1 MNTAHHQQRNSH
13 KKPTDEQIEKAYLKS
28 AKLVEIYGELA
39 LPVFERLHA
48 EMEAIKKKRKLIRLA
63 SEVVNDN
70 LKTSHKVS
78 HK

>member
-1 MNTAHHQQRNSH
+1 MDIASCRTRELD
-13 KKPTDEQIEKAYLKS
+13 KRPTDEQIEKAYLKS

-39 LPVFERLHA
+39 LPVFERLHD